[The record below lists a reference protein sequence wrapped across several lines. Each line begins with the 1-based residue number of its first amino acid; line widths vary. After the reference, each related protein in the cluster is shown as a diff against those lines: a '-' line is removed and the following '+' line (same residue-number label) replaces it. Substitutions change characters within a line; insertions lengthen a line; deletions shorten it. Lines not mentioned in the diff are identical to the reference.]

1 MQVQCRHCPKTYAT
15 EYNLKRHMEA
25 KHGYKFIRAPRL
37 KRKAGESIKITS
49 SKYYNKNKDEICLKK
64 QRKALRETA
73 KFELIK
79 ERLSDLIT
87 GKYKMPV
94 KPTYPS
100 REDLLSSLTSTKAI
114 MMNFK
119 SEMMRYKLSLEEFR
133 KDMCFL
139 SEENISAR
147 IIALMSGNSNTS
159 EYSSH
164 IDDDE
169 FDSNL
174 ENEPD
179 NDLTCSSIEE
189 Q

>member
-1 MQVQCRHCPKTYAT
+1 MK
-15 EYNLKRHMEA
+15 A
-25 KHGYKFIRAPRL
+25 KHGYKFISAPKV
-37 KRKAGESIKITS
+37 KRKSGEAEKIAS
-49 SKYYNKNKDEICLKK
+49 AKYYNKNKDEIRLKK
-64 QRKALRETA
+64 QRKSLREIA

-79 ERLSDLIT
+79 ERLNDLIN

-100 REDLLSSLTSTKAI
+100 REDLTSSMTSTKAV
-114 MMNFK
+114 MMDYK

-133 KDMCFL
+133 KNMCFL

-164 IDDDE
+164 IDDEE

-179 NDLTCSSIEE
+179 DDVTCSSAEE
-189 Q
+189 N